1 MVKLDMSGMSD
12 DDRERFDELKNREAS
27 GEMNDM
33 DREEL
38 NNLRITYG
46 ITED

>member
-12 DDRERFDELKNREAS
+12 DDRERFMELKSREMS
-27 GEMNDM
+27 GEADDM

-38 NNLRITYG
+38 NNLRLTYG